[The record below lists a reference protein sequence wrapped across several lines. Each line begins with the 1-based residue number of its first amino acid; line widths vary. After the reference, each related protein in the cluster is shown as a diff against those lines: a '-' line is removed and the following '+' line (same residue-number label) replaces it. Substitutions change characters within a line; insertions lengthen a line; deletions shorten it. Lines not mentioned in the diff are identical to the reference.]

1 MDSLPEKCELKT
13 RELQDFISRK
23 GDDVDGIDEI
33 QKLAEQIAEPVRAGL
48 VKADERMREEDGDR
62 DRAKAIS
69 FSDGPWNDIRAAE
82 QRDADETHRT
92 YADGY
97 GKTKE
102 ACADVIKGK
111 DGSIVNKELERLRRG
126 AAATGDALDRDVAG
140 WIEEAR
146 RTYILDCKAME
157 TMWQAYCGTDF
168 EPGEDG
174 EDERAK
180 QTAASLQ
187 SDMQA
192 KMGPLLERLTSI
204 EPRVQALAKKRETK
218 ARGEAMLGMV
228 AKEKERLGRLQ
239 NQGIWR
245 GQNNVI
251 TQSASGYGD
260 ARHQA
265 EWASMDCQV
274 PTSSTSFAVF
284 AGGTYQK
291 PDCIIARSGQCEIWE
306 LKPDSPDGR
315 DLGPKQVADYRTHVP
330 RYYTDLLRRGEEPD
344 SSHGGADFMKA
355 LKQYCYDK
363 DDNEIVF
370 NTVDV
375 KYYQMCEKQYVCES
389 P

>member
-1 MDSLPEKCELKT
+1 
-13 RELQDFISRK
+13 
-23 GDDVDGIDEI
+23 
-33 QKLAEQIAEPVRAGL
+33 
-48 VKADERMREEDGDR
+48 
-62 DRAKAIS
+62 
-69 FSDGPWNDIRAAE
+69 
-82 QRDADETHRT
+82 
-92 YADGY
+92 
-97 GKTKE
+97 
-102 ACADVIKGK
+102 
-111 DGSIVNKELERLRRG
+111 
-126 AAATGDALDRDVAG
+126 
-140 WIEEAR
+140 
-146 RTYILDCKAME
+146 ME

-218 ARGEAMLGMV
+218 ARGEAMQAML

-251 TQSASGYGD
+251 TKSASGYGD

-284 AGGTYQK
+284 PGGTYQK
-291 PDCIIARSGQCEIWE
+291 PDCIIARSGRCEIWE
-306 LKPDSPDGR
+306 FKPDSPAGHAEGDSQ
-315 DLGPKQVADYRTHVP
+315 LGDYRRYVP
-330 RYYTDLLRRGEEPD
+330 MYYTEKHRRNEAPSDANGGKEFLEELRKNCLD
-344 SSHGGADFMKA
+344 NSS
-355 LKQYCYDK
+355 
-363 DDNEIVF
+363 NEIVF
-370 NTVDV
+370 KTVRV
-375 KYYQMCEKQYVCES
+375 KYYKMCEKQYVCEA